1 MLIKYKTISLSFTKK
16 FSNNVKERLKMKL
29 YKGYAAS
36 SEFFVRN
43 TNANS
48 TLTTK
53 A

>member
-1 MLIKYKTISLSFTKK
+1 MYNYQSLFHQNVSI
-16 FSNNVKERLKMKL
+16 NVKERLKVKIN
-29 YKGYAAS
+29 KGYAAS